1 MSKKNL
7 IANEVYDF
15 RTSSA
20 QLTEAA
26 SIVSKLGAN
35 EEFTKCLD
43 AFMKNITNE
52 SHYRF
57 MHADLARYIRKLIY
71 KKLEAR
77 LDIKNK
83 PNAKY
88 RQIEDLINILHCH
101 VAIHNNMIKAQIRA
115 GYDVLATEPTY
126 GFIGGDL
133 SYLLNPSTAAK
144 YKKVIEDCKKEQIQN
159 SNGGIPVV
167 YRTESNLQ
175 RFVDKKRTVIEKLKY
190 LAYHIFKFNFLNVS
204 QDYTNGFRVSI
215 DFKADRII
223 INTNRADGKTF
234 KKEAEIFPVF
244 TDNINES
251 IRITEQDIIE
261 IIEFDIDANY
271 NKEKIA

>member
-133 SYLLNPSTAAK
+133 SYLLNPSTAVK

>member
-1 MSKKNL
+1 MSKKDL
-7 IANEVYDF
+7 IANELYDF
-15 RTSSA
+15 RASSA

-35 EEFTKCLD
+35 DEFTKCLD

-101 VAIHNNMIKAQIRA
+101 VAIHNNMTKAQIKA

-133 SYLLNPSTAAK
+133 SYLLNPATAAK

-159 SNGGIPVV
+159 SNGGVPVV
-167 YRTESNLQ
+167 WGTEITEQ
-175 RFVDKKRTVIEKLKY
+175 RFIEKKRTILEKLKY
-190 LAYHIFKFNFLNVS
+190 AAHHFFKFNFLNINQS
-204 QDYTNGFRVSI
+204 YTNGFRISI
-215 DFKADRII
+215 DLKSDRII

-234 KKEAEIFPVF
+234 KKEAEIFPIF